1 MCSCDGRFAE
11 SEDSHLFAS
20 YDEVEKCEFITANAP
35 KDTTTWEAWS
45 STDDDD
51 AGLLVKA
58 DALRAQAR
66 ELLVSM
72 PRVLHISSFY
82 HIFSRIRP
90 YLLLSPALALLAG
103 ARSAPCGEAGA

>member
-1 MCSCDGRFAE
+1 MRACDGRFAE

-20 YDEVEKCEFITANAP
+20 YDEVEKCEFIKANAP
-35 KDTTTWEAWS
+35 KDTWEAWS

-82 HIFSRIRP
+82 RIFSHIRP
-90 YLLLSPALALLAG
+90 HLPPSPPLVLLTG
-103 ARSAPCGEAGA
+103 ARRAPCGEAGA